1 VGANATPTHS
11 VFVTATGN
19 VAFDP
24 ANHRINVV
32 ATDGGGVVR
41 GSASVAV
48 RTQLGYDYSCD

>member
-1 VGANATPTHS
+1 MGANATLQYS

-24 ANHRINVV
+24 ANHGINVV
-32 ATDGGGVVR
+32 ATDGGGAVR

-48 RTQLGYDYSCD
+48 RT